1 MERFTVEETNLIYIY
16 LSGTRRELIGDITL
30 ALPDIENED
39 MRELAHG
46 TIAKLEAMTDAEF
59 AAQRFTFTDE

>member
-30 ALPDIENED
+30 ALPDMDED
-39 MRELAHG
+39 MRELAQG
-46 TIAKLEAMTDAEF
+46 TIAKLGAMTDAEF
-59 AAQRFTFTDE
+59 AEQRFVFTDE

>member
-30 ALPDIENED
+30 ALPDMDED

-46 TIAKLEAMTDAEF
+46 TVAKLEAMTDAEF
-59 AAQRFTFTDE
+59 AEQRFHFADE

>member
-1 MERFTVEETNLIYIY
+1 MERFTVYIY

-30 ALPDIENED
+30 ALPDMDKD

-46 TIAKLEAMTDAEF
+46 TDAKLEAMTDAEF
-59 AAQRFTFTDE
+59 TEQRFTCTDE